1 MSKTQIPVLAG
12 VAQLSDRESD
22 PRAAMTPLDM
32 LERVARGACEDAG
45 LGQKLYNKIDTIG
58 IVSTDDWKPSNAA
71 ALLAERIG
79 AKPSC
84 MLRTLLYGG
93 DTPLVI
99 VNDIAR
105 RIETGQT
112 HIALIAGSRN
122 YKTFLRAK
130 KEKTA
135 LQWELGGAG
144 QPELVGKDKTTCH
157 KREIKYNVCYPIQFY
172 PLIENALRGRLCL
185 DLDSHRRKM
194 GKLMHRFTQA
204 AAQNPY
210 AWLPVERSAD
220 ELTTPTVDN
229 RMIGFPY
236 TKYLNAFQDLNQA
249 AAVLMLSAEAAK
261 QLGITQD
268 KLAYWWGGAYAEEE
282 PWFLSERPDLSQ
294 SPSLRRCAEETFMR
308 TGTTIADM
316 DFVDFYSCFPVA
328 VELAAEAYGI
338 DESDPRGLTVTGG
351 LPYAG
356 GPGNNY
362 SLHALA
368 TMVERLRG
376 KTGTTGLVTGLGV
389 YASRHSSTVISSK
402 PKDPARGDAAAKSS
416 IAYKEAPPVIAEEA
430 SGHGTVEAYTV
441 MHDRNGA
448 PEMGIVVGRLEDGRR
463 FLAYTPSERGFL
475 ENFVA
480 AEEVGRSGRVKHI
493 DGRNIFDPR

>member
-1 MSKTQIPVLAG
+1 MRVTQIPVLAG

-32 LERVARGACEDAG
+32 LERVARRACEDAG
-45 LGQKLYNKIDTIG
+45 PGIKLFSKIDTIG
-58 IVSTDDWKPSNAA
+58 IVSTDDWKPRNAT

-79 AKPSC
+79 AMPSC
-84 MLRTLLYGG
+84 MLRTLMYGG

-105 RIETGQT
+105 RIESGRT

-122 YKTFLRAK
+122 YKTFMRAQ
-130 KEKTA
+130 KEKAA
-135 LQWELGGAG
+135 LEWELGGEG
-144 QPELVGKDKTTCH
+144 QPEVVGKERIPCH
-157 KREIKYNVCYPIQFY
+157 RREAKYNVYLPIQFY
-172 PLIENALRGRLCL
+172 PLIENALRARLGL
-185 DLDSHRRKM
+185 DLDSHRLKM
-194 GKLMHRFTQA
+194 GRLMHRFTQVA
-204 AAQNPY
+204 AKNPY

-220 ELTTPTVDN
+220 ELTTPTAAN

-249 AAVLMLSAEAAK
+249 AAVLMLSDGAAK
-261 QLGITQD
+261 QLGIAQD
-268 KLAYWWGGAYAEEE
+268 KLTYWWGGAYAEEE
-282 PWFLSERPDLSQ
+282 PWFLSERPDLSE

-316 DFVDFYSCFPVA
+316 DFIDFYSCFPIA

-368 TMVERLRG
+368 TMVERVRG
-376 KTGTTGLVTGLGV
+376 KPGTTGLVTGLGV

-402 PKDPARGDAAAKSS
+402 PKDPAHGNAAARSKA
-416 IAYKEAPPVIAEEA
+416 AYKEAPPVIAEEA
-430 SGHGTVEAYTV
+430 SGRGTIEAYTM
-441 MHDRNGA
+441 MHDREGT
-448 PEMGIVVGRLEDGRR
+448 PELGTVVGRLEDGRR
-463 FLAYTPSERGFL
+463 FLADTPSERGFL
-475 ENFVA
+475 EDFVA
-480 AEEVGRSGRVKHI
+480 TEEVGRSGRVKHI
-493 DGRNIFDPR
+493 DGRNVFDPR

>member
-45 LGQKLYNKIDTIG
+45 LGKKLFSKIDTIG

-84 MLRTLLYGG
+84 MLRTLMYGG
-93 DTPLVI
+93 DTPLVM
-99 VNDIAR
+99 VNHIAR
-105 RIETGQT
+105 RIESGQT

-122 YKTFLRAK
+122 YKTFLRAQ
-130 KEKTA
+130 KEKSA

-144 QPELVGKDKTTCH
+144 RPELVGNERISFH
-157 KREIKYNVCYPIQFY
+157 KREIVYNVCFPIQFY
-172 PLIENALRGRLCL
+172 PLIENALRGRLGL

-194 GKLMHRFTQA
+194 GKLMHRFTQVA
-204 AAQNPY
+204 AANPY

-220 ELTTPTVDN
+220 ELTTPTADN

-249 AAVLMLSAEAAK
+249 AAVLMLSGGSAK
-261 QLGITQD
+261 QLGIAQD

-282 PWFLSERPDLSQ
+282 PWFLSERPDFSE

-308 TGTTIADM
+308 TGTTIGDM
-316 DFVDFYSCFPVA
+316 NFIDFYSCFPVA

-368 TMVERLRG
+368 AMVECVRG
-376 KTGTTGLVTGLGV
+376 KPGATGLVTGLGV
-389 YASRHSSTVISSK
+389 YASRHASTVISTN
-402 PKDPARGDAAAKSS
+402 PKDPARGDASARSS
-416 IAYKEAPPVIAEEA
+416 IAYKEAPPAIAEEA
-430 SGHGTVEAYTV
+430 SGRGTIEAYTV

-463 FLAYTPSERGFL
+463 FLAYTPSERSFL
-475 ENFVA
+475 EDFIA

>member
-1 MSKTQIPVLAG
+1 MNKTQIPVLAG

-45 LGQKLYNKIDTIG
+45 LGQKLFSKIDTIG
-58 IVSTDDWKPSNAA
+58 IVSTDDWKPHNAA

-79 AKPSC
+79 ANPSC

-93 DTPLVI
+93 DTPLVM
-99 VNDIAR
+99 VNHIAG
-105 RIETGQT
+105 RIESGQT

-122 YKTFLRAK
+122 YKTFLRAQ
-130 KEKTA
+130 KEKAA
-135 LQWELGGAG
+135 LGWELGGAG
-144 QPELVGKDKTTCH
+144 QPELIGKDKTTCH
-157 KREIKYNVCYPIQFY
+157 KREVKYNVCYPIQFY
-172 PLIENALRGRLCL
+172 PLIENALRGRLGL
-185 DLDSHRRKM
+185 DLDSHRMKM
-194 GKLMHRFTQA
+194 GRLMHRFTQVA
-204 AAQNPY
+204 AANPN

-220 ELTTPTVDN
+220 ELTTPTAEN

-249 AAVLMLSAEAAK
+249 SAVLMLSAEAAK
-261 QLGITQD
+261 QLGIAQD
-268 KLAYWWGGAYAEEE
+268 RLAYWWGGACTVEE
-282 PWFLSERPDLSQ
+282 PWLFSERPDLSQ

-316 DFVDFYSCFPVA
+316 DYIDFYSCFPIA

-338 DESDPRGLTVTGG
+338 DEDDPRGLTVTGG

-362 SLHALA
+362 CLHALA

-376 KTGTTGLVTGLGV
+376 KPGAVGLVTGLGV

-402 PKDPARGDAAAKSS
+402 PRDPARGNAAAKSKA
-416 IAYKEAPPVIAEEA
+416 AYEEEPPAIAEEA
-430 SGHGTVEAYTV
+430 SGRGTIEAYTV
-441 MHDRNGA
+441 MHDREGA
-448 PEMGIVVGRLEDGRR
+448 PELGAVVGRLEDGRR
-463 FLAYTPSERGFL
+463 FLADTPSERGFL
-475 ENFVA
+475 EDFVA
-480 AEEVGRSGRVKHI
+480 AEEVGRSGQIKHI
-493 DGRNIFDPR
+493 DGRNIFDPQ